1 VQKVLSPKFVSPAL
15 VERAKAAAERGQG
28 TVVYRA
34 FVRFKVQRGTRLAAA
49 MTYSA
54 FLSIFPL
61 LVVAL
66 AVTAALLGSSGV
78 QRLDRHIEELVPG
91 LEGRFSLDN
100 MVANAAAVGVISGVI
115 LVWSGLNWVNTAR
128 GSLRTIWRVDDMP
141 GTFVSRKALDLL
153 SLVGLGVTV
162 VAVVAVTSLT
172 SGAAATVLRWLDVE
186 DTGAARVLLQALGV
200 LLSLIVQTAM
210 FAYLLAGIPRLYM
223 PRRVLL
229 STSLV
234 AALVFEAT
242 KSLLTTYV
250 TDVAGKSLYGAFGVP
265 IAILI
270 WFDLTFQMLLAL
282 AAWTA
287 TRTEDELARR
297 AGR

>member
-1 VQKVLSPKFVSPAL
+1 
-15 VERAKAAAERGQG
+15 
-28 TVVYRA
+28 
-34 FVRFKVQRGTRLAAA
+34 
-49 MTYSA
+49 
-54 FLSIFPL
+54 
-61 LVVAL
+61 
-66 AVTAALLGSSGV
+66 
-78 QRLDRHIEELVPG
+78 
-91 LEGRFSLDN
+91 
-100 MVANAAAVGVISGVI
+100 
-115 LVWSGLNWVNTAR
+115 
-128 GSLRTIWRVDDMP
+128 
-141 GTFVSRKALDLL
+141 
-153 SLVGLGVTV
+153 
-162 VAVVAVTSLT
+162 
-172 SGAAATVLRWLDVE
+172 
-186 DTGAARVLLQALGV
+186 
-200 LLSLIVQTAM
+200 
-210 FAYLLAGIPRLYM
+210 M

-297 AGR
+297 AGG